1 MNGYGI
7 LINTKDSKFGLY
19 EIPEGF
25 DFRDIYDLIGVHY
38 FEIAHPIQGT
48 DLYIDEEGLIN
59 GSVDEIGVFQL
70 KDADGEILGQTM
82 YAGNGLLLKSV
93 WGDEGAESNGFTKE
107 EAMRIYNSLI
117 VRMGS
122 PYEIAILG
130 I

>member
-1 MNGYGI
+1 MKGYGI
-7 LINTKDSKFGLY
+7 LINTLDSKYEVF

-25 DFRDIYDLIGVHY
+25 DFRDIYTLLDVQYL
-38 FEIAHPIQGT
+38 EIAHPIQGT
-48 DLYIDEEGLIN
+48 DLYVDEEGLIN
-59 GSVDEIGVFQL
+59 GSVDEVGVFQMQ
-70 KDADGEILGQTM
+70 DADGEILGQTM

-93 WGDEGAESNGFTKE
+93 WGDEGAESDGFTKE
-107 EAMRIYNSLI
+107 EANRIYQSLI

>member
-1 MNGYGI
+1 MKGYGI
-7 LINTKDSKFGLY
+7 LINTLDSKCDVF

-25 DFRDIYDLIGVHY
+25 DFRDIYTLLDVQY
-38 FEIAHPIQGT
+38 FEIAHPLKGT
-48 DLYIDEEGLIN
+48 DLYVDEEGLIN
-59 GSVDEIGVFQL
+59 GSVDDIGVFQMQ
-70 KDADGEILGQTM
+70 DADGAILGQTM

-93 WGDEGAESNGFTKE
+93 WGDEGADSDGFTKE
-107 EAMRIYNSLI
+107 EAERIHKSLI